1 MITLVKNTVEGKN
14 KPEHLK
20 LISREEL
27 LRRYIKFYEV
37 IAGRPTYVSLLLQYP
52 LAAKRLGDVLGS
64 GKWAA
69 EYLNRHPLLL
79 DETLGERLSQNR
91 RLHAGWISLS
101 ISSVRVRDLRIF
113 RKTIRKPV

>member
-37 IAGRPTYVSLLLQYP
+37 IAGRPTYDFLAFAVSRLQRSVWATY
-52 LAAKRLGDVLGS
+52 
-64 GKWAA
+64 WAA
-69 EYLNRHPLLL
+69 VSGQPN
-79 DETLGERLSQNR
+79 
-91 RLHAGWISLS
+91 I
-101 ISSVRVRDLRIF
+101 
-113 RKTIRKPV
+113 